1 MAYTVIMDIKIKKR
15 DLYLAQLLSYRD
27 TPLIKVITGI
37 RRCGKSMLLELWK
50 QELLR
55 SKVPAKNIIHI
66 NFESMQFDNIKD
78 YRALYAFVEKQL
90 QPSSQCYLM
99 LDEIQQ
105 VAGWQKAVNSLMV
118 DKNIDIYITGSNDN
132 LLSSELSTL
141 ITGRYVEIKMFPLSF
156 KEFLDFQ
163 ELGRK
168 PSLQEKFDSYIK
180 YGSMPAISSLPLDGQ
195 VIANFLQGIY
205 NTVILKDV
213 IQRNVIKDVLLL
225 ESVLRYLMQNTG
237 TLFSL
242 KKISDACSIG
252 NRKTT
257 LDVVDEFL
265 IMFEQAFVIY
275 KVEQFDIKK
284 NMVSPNLAK
293 YYTVDTGIWHAVLG
307 YHALDTGILI
317 ENIVYLELLRRN
329 FEVFVGK
336 IDSKEITF
344 IANRHDIQIFV
355 QVITTLTD
363 PDILQEKI
371 ATLQELNTTSKKL
384 VLTLDREILPTFEG
398 IEIKNVLDYL
408 LE

>member
-1 MAYTVIMDIKIKKR
+1 MDLHIKKR
-15 DLYLAQLLSYRD
+15 DLYLSQLIAYRD

-50 QELLR
+50 QELLS
-55 SKVPAKNIIHI
+55 SKIPAKNIIHI
-66 NFESMQFDNIKD
+66 NFESMQFDSIKD
-78 YRALYAFVEKQL
+78 YRALYALVEKQL
-90 QPSSQCYLM
+90 QPTSRSYLM

-105 VAGWQKAVNSLMV
+105 VVGWQKAVNSLVV
-118 DKNIDIYITGSNDN
+118 DKDIDIYITGSNDN

-163 ELGRK
+163 ELGQDL
-168 PSLQEKFDSYIK
+168 SLQEKFDSYLK
-180 YGSMPAISSLPLDGQ
+180 FGSMPAVSSLPLDGQ

-213 IQRNVIKDVLLL
+213 IQRNIVKDVLLL
-225 ESVLRYLMQNTG
+225 ESILRFLMQNIG
-237 TLFSL
+237 TLFST
-242 KKISDACSIG
+242 KKISEACSIG
-252 NRKTT
+252 SRKAT
-257 LDVVDEFL
+257 LDMVDDFL
-265 IMFEQAFVIY
+265 NMFEQAFVIY
-275 KVEQFDIKK
+275 KAEQFDIKK

-307 YHALDTGILI
+307 YHALYTGTLI

-336 IDSKEITF
+336 IDAKEITF
-344 IANRHDIQIFV
+344 IANRHDIQMYV

-363 PDILQEKI
+363 QSILQEKI
-371 ATLQELNTTSKKL
+371 ATLQEVNGTSKKL
-384 VLTLDREILPTFEG
+384 ILTLDREIIPAIEG
-398 IEIKNVLDYL
+398 IETKNVLDFL

>member
-1 MAYTVIMDIKIKKR
+1 MEQHIKKR
-15 DLYLAQLLSYRD
+15 DLYLSQLIAYRD
-27 TPLIKVITGI
+27 TPLIKIITGI

-50 QELLR
+50 QELL
-55 SKVPAKNIIHI
+55 SAKVPAKNIIHI
-66 NFESMQFDNIKD
+66 NFESMQFDSIKD
-78 YRALYAFVEKQL
+78 YRALYALVEKQL
-90 QPSSQCYLM
+90 QPASRSYLM

-105 VAGWQKAVNSLMV
+105 VVGWQKAVNSLVV
-118 DKNIDIYITGSNDN
+118 DKDIDIYVTGSNDN

-163 ELGRK
+163 ELGQEL
-168 PSLQEKFDSYIK
+168 SLQEKFDSYLK
-180 YGSMPAISSLPLDGQ
+180 YGSMPAVSSLPLDGQ

-213 IQRNVIKDVLLL
+213 IQRNVVKDVLLL
-225 ESVLRYLMQNTG
+225 ESVLRFLMQNIG
-237 TLFSL
+237 TLFST
-242 KKISDACSIG
+242 KKICEACSSG

-257 LDVVDEFL
+257 LDVVDDFL
-265 IMFEQAFVIY
+265 NMFEQAFVIY
-275 KVEQFDIKK
+275 KAEQFDIKK

-307 YHALDTGILI
+307 YHTLDTGILI

-336 IDSKEITF
+336 IDSREVTF
-344 IANRHDIQIFV
+344 IANRHDIQMYV
-355 QVITTLTD
+355 QIITTLTD
-363 PDILQEKI
+363 QSILQEKI
-371 ATLQELNTTSKKL
+371 ATLQDVVGTSKKL
-384 VLTLDREILPTFEG
+384 ILTLDREIIPAIEG
-398 IEIKNVLDYL
+398 IEIQNVLDFL